1 MFLRLFD
8 DLPRHRDWK
17 HHDPVVVGD
26 NNVTRD
32 NGYAPAGNWNVGHL
46 LRKHPIAYRPRSQ
59 RPHDVRLPEPRAP
72 RRRSPGVVV
81 RRRPRLRRKERRR
94 TAALPAK
101 LDARSLANAEETYFT
116 EHQSYLPLTATI
128 DILELGNSIVRLSP
142 TDTATVTLNTAGTA
156 YCIVVTTKSP
166 TSPASSSVVYV
177 SSKGGLLPSSVTRCP
192 AAGNF

>member
-1 MFLRLFD
+1 MSTAVIASIGVGLLVVIAGLVFLVSKLMSGSTD
-8 DLPRHRDWK
+8 APTADPGAGPRG
-17 HHDPVVVGD
+17 PAAVV
-26 NNVTRD
+26 
-32 NGYAPAGNWNVGHL
+32 A
-46 LRKHPIAYRPRSQ
+46 
-59 RPHDVRLPEPRAP
+59 
-72 RRRSPGVVV
+72 
-81 RRRPRLRRKERRR
+81 
-94 TAALPAK
+94 AK

-116 EHQSYLPLTATI
+116 EHQNYLPLTATI